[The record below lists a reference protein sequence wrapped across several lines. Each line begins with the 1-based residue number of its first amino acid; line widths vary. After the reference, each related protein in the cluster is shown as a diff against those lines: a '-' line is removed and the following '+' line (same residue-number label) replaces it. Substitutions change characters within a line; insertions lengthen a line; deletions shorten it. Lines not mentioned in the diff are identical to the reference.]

1 MVGIQKD
8 DTVQPF
14 LNELI
19 LAHQYKKSA
28 VDKTST
34 VTFTAF

>member
-1 MVGIQKD
+1 MVGIKKD
-8 DTVQPF
+8 NTVQPF
-14 LNELI
+14 LNEFI

-34 VTFTAF
+34 VTFTTF

>member
-1 MVGIQKD
+1 MVGTQKD
-8 DTVQPF
+8 NTVQPF
-14 LNELI
+14 LNEFI

-28 VDKTST
+28 VDKSRT